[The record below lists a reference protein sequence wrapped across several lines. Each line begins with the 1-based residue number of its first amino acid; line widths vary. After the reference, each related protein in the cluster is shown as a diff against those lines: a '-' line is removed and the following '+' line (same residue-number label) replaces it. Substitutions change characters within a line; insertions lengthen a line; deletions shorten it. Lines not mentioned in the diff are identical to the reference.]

1 MLSVLIETHN
11 DEEALARTLT
21 SLVPAAVE
29 GVVREVIVCDRGSTD
44 QTKLVAEHVG
54 CSFLEGADV
63 AAGARRAKSEWLLL
77 VEPGA
82 KLVDGWIEAAI
93 AHVEAGR
100 GAGRFTRSRHARRG
114 LLERLLKRRRPL
126 EEGLVI
132 ARRDV
137 LAMAG
142 DVSAQAIARAARS
155 RILAAEIVPAVV

>member
-44 QTKLVAEHVG
+44 QTRLVAEHVG
-54 CSFLEGADV
+54 CSFLEGTDV
-63 AAGARRAKSEWLLL
+63 SAGARCAKSEWLLL

-93 AHVEAGR
+93 VHVETGR

-114 LLERLLKRRRPL
+114 LLERLLRRRRPL

-137 LAMAG
+137 LAMTG
-142 DVSAQAIARAARS
+142 EVSSQAIARAARS
-155 RILAAEIVPAVV
+155 RILAAEIVPAAV